1 MPNIHHTEYDT
12 YMAYLEVLSL
22 PIDLLQLRHHNCG
35 HVVSKFALA
44 ILVAGSLYM

>member
-1 MPNIHHTEYDT
+1 MPDIHHTEYDT

-35 HVVSKFALA
+35 HIIGEFASA
-44 ILVAGSLYM
+44 TLVAGSLYI